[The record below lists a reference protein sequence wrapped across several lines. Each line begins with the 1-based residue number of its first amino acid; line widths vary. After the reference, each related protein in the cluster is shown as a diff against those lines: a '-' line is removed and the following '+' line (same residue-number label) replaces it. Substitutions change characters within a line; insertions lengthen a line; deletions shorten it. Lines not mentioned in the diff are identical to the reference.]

1 MVQLLLDAADDGGRG
16 SNGNQVRAWRRQV
29 HELAFDSQSCVDRYV
44 HTFGA
49 RHPVAGA
56 RLLASFGRVPELVR
70 TLPTRHR
77 IATEIRELKG
87 RALEVGERR
96 LRYGVVTPASEVEGS
111 STAAARLR
119 AAISNQEAEDA
130 QRRRALDSI
139 DVLFDADARAKE
151 LVAWL
156 MGAPPAL
163 PRGRLRRNQLVTA
176 VQLIKKLITGGGGPD
191 DRDDLAMELI
201 KLFRGLYDNDNPEN
215 VVEAAGFLREAMLE
229 VGKQEVKVISSWLLD
244 KILGRADMPQDSA
257 AAADLETYKDDQEES
272 GAGHDLL
279 KDVLDAIKDPMA
291 KLSEHAESMSLWDVT
306 EVVKDVLDLF
316 NALKK
321 AIEKF
326 IGLGDQQH
334 PPAKKD
340 GRSRARQPAAT
351 ANEDLLEMVRAAK
364 EPMEVARAEARYV
377 AAQLRWLFRVFLSDV
392 FSSEEQKHCPKVVAI
407 VTPPV
412 EDMSN
417 DDGPE
422 EPLEETH
429 ATELARKV
437 YEHPSAS
444 NYFSTK
450 VWVDAKQNS
459 ELKQRLLSI
468 LHQVQQQQP
477 PPKQEHSDSGS
488 SAGVGA
494 GSGSSD
500 EKKEDLEPTNSNL
513 EATTDWSEE
522 KLKAKIAECLKGKR
536 FLIVL
541 ADPED
546 ENSWQ
551 DITTMLPD
559 HGDSAVII
567 TPRIKYMAQFDGW
580 YTASWFFLLTHAS
593 SRYHVH
599 FCSNLVG
606 MRKVA
611 AQLVG
616 SDQLPAG
623 VRAILKKC
631 LWDSFATKMFLHAL
645 YANPHRS
652 VRYSSSVSNASRMVQ
667 FCYEDLPRQYQSCLK
682 RTSLVRRWAA
692 ENFVSARDGLAAVD
706 EADRCFDALVAQ
718 GLLQPADIGSAGK
731 VKSCTLHRCVI
742 SFIAKMAGSDAITD
756 SMDPLDLQTNLAHRL
771 STSSGVLRRL
781 MEDQLDAA
789 NSGTCWGI
797 IHGHRRRHSPAAEN
811 AGDLP
816 HQVVTFLTSLP
827 ASSDQ
832 LGLVKLLD
840 LEGCKGLTKR
850 RLKKICNKIFQLKY
864 LSIRNT
870 DAAELPK
877 EINRLRYLETLDIR
891 ETTIRSFPANT
902 IALPKLMHLLAG
914 RTAATSGHE
923 KSSSE
928 GIRSSDRPFSTVQLP
943 TGIGSMTNMQVLSH
957 VEVSK
962 DDEDEFRNVGRKLH
976 LRKLGVVVRGEQ
988 PGCRDAA

>member
-1 MVQLLLDAADDGGRG
+1 MVGGSAQSAVDSLLGRLSSVLVEEAQLLRNVHGDMQFIKREMESMNGFLLDAADDGRGRE
-16 SNGNQVRAWRRQV
+16 SNQVRAWRRQV
-29 HELAFDSQSCVDRYV
+29 HELAFDSRSCVDRYV
-44 HTFGA
+44 QTLGA
-49 RHPVAGA
+49 RHPAAGA
-56 RLLASFGRVPELVR
+56 GLLASFGRVPELVR

-96 LRYGVVTPASEVEGS
+96 LRYGVVTPAREVEGS
-111 STAAARLR
+111 SSSTVAARLR
-119 AAISNQEAEDA
+119 ASAISNQEAEDA
-130 QRRRALDSI
+130 QRRRALDSA

-156 MGAPPAL
+156 RGAPPAV

-176 VQLIKKLITGGGGPD
+176 GQLIKKLITGGGGPN
-191 DRDDLAMELI
+191 DREDLAMELI

-215 VVEAAGFLREAMLE
+215 VVEAAGYLREAMLE

-257 AAADLETYKDDQEES
+257 SETDKGNDDDESLAAGRHVFLKEVLEAVE
-272 GAGHDLL
+272 
-279 KDVLDAIKDPMA
+279 DPMA
-291 KLSEHAESMSLWDVT
+291 RLSKHAENMSLWTLDVDVK
-306 EVVKDVLDLF
+306 EVVKDVLDLIK
-316 NALKK
+316 ALKD
-321 AIEKF
+321 AIEKY
-326 IGLGDQQH
+326 IGLADQQQQQ

-340 GRSRARQPAAT
+340 GRSRARRPAAT

-377 AAQLRWLFRVFLSDV
+377 AAQLRWLFRVFLSDA
-392 FSSEEQKHCPKVVAI
+392 FSSEEQRHCPKVVAI

-417 DDGPE
+417 DDGPD

-437 YEHPSAS
+437 YDHPSAS
-444 NYFSTK
+444 NHFSTK

-468 LHQVQQQQP
+468 LQQVQQQQQQ
-477 PPKQEHSDSGS
+477 PKQEHSDSG
-488 SAGVGA
+488 AGSGAGA
-494 GSGSSD
+494 GSSD
-500 EKKEDLEPTNSNL
+500 KKKEDLEPTNSNW
-513 EATTDWSEE
+513 EATKDWSVE
-522 KLKAKIAECLKGKR
+522 KLKAKIAECLKGQR

-652 VRYSSSVSNASRMVQ
+652 DGELERLMLGLRYSSSVNNASRMVQ
-667 FCYEDLPRQYQSCLK
+667 SAT
-682 RTSLVRRWAA
+682 RTCPGSTRAA
-692 ENFVSARDGLAAVD
+692 S
-706 EADRCFDALVAQ
+706 
-718 GLLQPADIGSAGK
+718 
-731 VKSCTLHRCVI
+731 
-742 SFIAKMAGSDAITD
+742 
-756 SMDPLDLQTNLAHRL
+756 
-771 STSSGVLRRL
+771 
-781 MEDQLDAA
+781 
-789 NSGTCWGI
+789 
-797 IHGHRRRHSPAAEN
+797 
-811 AGDLP
+811 
-816 HQVVTFLTSLP
+816 
-827 ASSDQ
+827 
-832 LGLVKLLD
+832 
-840 LEGCKGLTKR
+840 
-850 RLKKICNKIFQLKY
+850 
-864 LSIRNT
+864 
-870 DAAELPK
+870 
-877 EINRLRYLETLDIR
+877 
-891 ETTIRSFPANT
+891 
-902 IALPKLMHLLAG
+902 
-914 RTAATSGHE
+914 
-923 KSSSE
+923 
-928 GIRSSDRPFSTVQLP
+928 
-943 TGIGSMTNMQVLSH
+943 
-957 VEVSK
+957 
-962 DDEDEFRNVGRKLH
+962 
-976 LRKLGVVVRGEQ
+976 
-988 PGCRDAA
+988 